1 LANDPRQ
8 GFVSGEDVVRR
19 ILVIDGGGIKGVLP
33 ASFLA
38 HVEESLPE
46 KIAEY
51 FDLIVGTSTGGII
64 ALALGLGLSAKETL
78 AFYERHGPKI
88 FYGNP
93 WFRAFRGWFRAKY
106 NPQPLRAALEDV
118 FGERRLG
125 ESTKRLVIPSF
136 NIDTGE
142 VHVWKTS
149 HHPRY
154 ERDYRSLIVDIA
166 LSTAAAPTYFP
177 THRIASGTPLI
188 DGGMWANNPIAVAL
202 VEAIGILKWPAD
214 DLRVLSLGCTTKA
227 LNVDWGKRHS
237 LGKLGWVEKIADVF
251 MAGQSSG
258 AIGMAQHLV
267 ADRQN
272 IVRISPFVGD
282 QYEIDSLDEIL
293 SLKGLGASE
302 ARKALPSLRAL
313 FFEEPLSEKFTPF
326 HS

>member
-1 LANDPRQ
+1 LANDPWQ
-8 GFVSGEDVVRR
+8 GFLSSEDVVRR

-38 HVEESLPE
+38 HVEESLSG

-64 ALALGLGLSAKETL
+64 ALALGLGLSAKEVL
-78 AFYERHGPKI
+78 AFYEQHGPKI
-88 FYGNP
+88 FYGTP
-93 WFRAFRGWFRAKY
+93 RFRAFRGWFRAKY
-106 NPQPLRAALEDV
+106 DAQPLQAALEDV
-118 FGERRLG
+118 FGKRRLG

-149 HHPRY
+149 HHPRF
-154 ERDYRSLIVDIA
+154 ERDYRSPVVDVA

-177 THRIASGTPLI
+177 THRIATGSPLI

-202 VEAIGILKWPAD
+202 VEAIGILKWPND
-214 DLRVLSLGCTTKA
+214 GLRVLSLGCTTKA

-237 LGKLGWVEKIADVF
+237 LGKFGWVEKITDVF
-251 MAGQSSG
+251 ITGQSSG
-258 AIGMAQHLV
+258 AMGMAQHLI

-272 IVRISPFVGD
+272 IVRISPFAGD
-282 QYEIDSLDEIL
+282 QYEIDSPDEIL

-313 FFEEPLSEKFTPF
+313 FFETPVSEKFTPF

>member
-1 LANDPRQ
+1 M
-8 GFVSGEDVVRR
+8 RR
-19 ILVIDGGGIKGVLP
+19 ILVIDGGGIKGVVP

-38 HVEESLPE
+38 HVEESLP
-46 KIAEY
+46 APTAAY

-64 ALALGLGLSAKETL
+64 ALALGLGLSAKQAL
-78 AFYERHGPKI
+78 AFYEQCGPKI
-88 FYGNP
+88 FCGNP
-93 WFRAFRGWFRAKY
+93 RFRTWRRWFRAKY
-106 NPQPLRAALEDV
+106 DPGPLRSALEDV
-118 FGERRLG
+118 FGKRTLG

-142 VHVWKTS
+142 VHVWKTA
-149 HHPRY
+149 HDPRFQ
-154 ERDYRSLIVDIA
+154 RDYRNAAVDVA

-177 THRIASGTPLI
+177 THRLDCGTPLI

-214 DLRVLSLGCTTKA
+214 GLWVLSLGCTTTP
-227 LNVDWGKRHS
+227 LNVDWGRRHS
-237 LGKLGWVEKIADVF
+237 LGKFGWAEKIADVF

-258 AIGMAQHLV
+258 AMGMAEHLI

-282 QYEIDSLDEIL
+282 RYELDSRDEIL

-302 ARKALPSLRAL
+302 ARKALPSLRPS
-313 FFEEPLSEKFTPF
+313 FFQEPVTEVFMPY
-326 HS
+326 HSRT

>member
-1 LANDPRQ
+1 M
-8 GFVSGEDVVRR
+8 RR

-46 KIAEY
+46 KIAGY

-64 ALALGLGLSAKETL
+64 ALALGLGLSARETL
-78 AFYERHGPKI
+78 AFYEQHGPKI

-93 WFRAFRGWFRAKY
+93 RLRALHSWFRAKY
-106 NPQPLRAALEDV
+106 DPHPLRAALVAV
-118 FGERRLG
+118 FGKRTLG

-149 HHPRY
+149 HHPRF
-154 ERDYRSLIVDIA
+154 ERDYKSPIVDVA

-177 THRIASGTPLI
+177 THRLASGTPLI

-214 DLRVLSLGCTTKA
+214 GLRVLSLGCTTTA

-237 LGKLGWVEKIADVF
+237 LGKFGWVEKIADVF

-258 AIGMAQHLV
+258 AMGMAQHLI

-282 QYEIDSLDEIL
+282 QYEIDSRDEIL

-302 ARKALPSLRAL
+302 ARKALPPLRAL
-313 FFEEPLSEKFTPF
+313 FFQEPVSEKFTPF